1 MFPKAL
7 PIITLF
13 EMEANEDNSISIN
26 VRPNELTKCIS
37 IFSENEKLCSHL
49 KTICYI
55 GNNIVKLH
63 FSCSMSKYFE
73 ILNNKNIA

>member
-26 VRPNELTKCIS
+26 VRSNELTDCINILS
-37 IFSENEKLCSHL
+37 
-49 KTICYI
+49 KTLRFYLTAVTYI
-55 GNNIVKLH
+55 GNNIAKMH
-63 FSCSMSKYFE
+63 FACSKSEYFE
-73 ILNNKNIA
+73 HLKNKQVA